1 MDFSCKE
8 SDVEESLAPGVFELP
23 GERAVV
29 INGLPPVSSSADT
42 LFPFPTVT
50 DAAESHKNAGFGQWL
65 EGREVRKLFGDQYYF
80 GKVTEFDGEVGWFR
94 VKYEDGDVED
104 LEWHELEQ
112 VLRPL
117 DITIPLKTLATKIIK
132 RKQRSIQKSGKSG
145 GKTRN
150 QGIKNDRDMV
160 KKNIVFM

>member
-1 MDFSCKE
+1 MDFTCKG

-23 GERAVV
+23 GEPVV
-29 INGLPPVSSSADT
+29 IINGLPPVTSSAES
-42 LFPFPTVT
+42 FIPCPTVT
-50 DAAESHKNAGFGQWL
+50 DAESHKNDGFCQWL
-65 EGREVRKLFGDQYYF
+65 EGREVRKSFGDQYYF

-132 RKQRSIQKSGKSG
+132 RKQRSIQKLGKSG

-150 QGIKNDRDMV
+150 QGVKNDKDMV
-160 KKNIVFM
+160 KKNVVFM

>member
-8 SDVEESLAPGVFELP
+8 SDKEESLVPGVFEIP
-23 GERAVV
+23 GEPAVV

-42 LFPFPTVT
+42 IFSCPIIT
-50 DAAESHKNAGFGQWL
+50 DAESHKNASFSQWFV
-65 EGREVRKLFGDQYYF
+65 GREVRKFFGDQYYY
-80 GKVTEFDGEVGWFR
+80 GKVIEFDGEVGWFR
-94 VKYEDGDVED
+94 VKYEDGDIED

-117 DITIPLKTLATKIIK
+117 DITIPLKTVATKVNKI
-132 RKQRSIQKSGKSG
+132 KQRSIQKSGG
-145 GKTRN
+145 RTEN
-150 QGIKNDRDMV
+150 QGVKNDKDTV

>member
-1 MDFSCKE
+1 MSI
-8 SDVEESLAPGVFELP
+8 SGLIRRIAG
-23 GERAVV
+23 
-29 INGLPPVSSSADT
+29 NGFFV
-42 LFPFPTVT
+42 
-50 DAAESHKNAGFGQWL
+50 Q
-65 EGREVRKLFGDQYYF
+65 RK
-80 GKVTEFDGEVGWFR
+80 

-145 GKTRN
+145 SKTRN
-150 QGIKNDRDMV
+150 QGIKMT
-160 KKNIVFM
+160 KTW